1 MLKDRIEKKNLIINS
16 LIDLQED
23 DGKGKGRYFVSRF
36 IEPGLAHYKELGD
49 IVITKE
55 TLDKFIQSMVGC
67 PVIIDHK
74 DVTDKNVDKLRVGTI
89 SRVWFNEQ
97 DGWYYC
103 EGILTDDEAIDL
115 VKNQGWNVS
124 CSYSFVSDDTQKTYH
139 GKPIDMVFTDG
150 EFLHLAIVEDPRY
163 EGANIVVNK
172 KDDDIEW
179 ITVKGNHIPVKKGQS
194 KDEAVKE
201 FLKDKEG
208 KSLDKK
214 EETKKELIDDI
225 NGFKKEYPI
234 NTKFYEKYFG
244 KNVEHSIKE
253 IKYDKIDGVKIVD
266 ENGKE
271 HFPFAK
277 DITLT
282 KEKNNLEKD
291 KNIERNKSL
300 LKTDLT
306 HMLKDIDRSANYR
319 FEDSTQ
325 RLQVNDFGLWEK
337 NEDGEL
343 QPTKETK
350 KKIEQIKDAFKKR
363 FNLDLD
369 STWSEKKLYTFSIK
383 CKVNNNIGDI
393 TMQVLD
399 ELKNFILGVVNNEK
413 EDEMKVENEDK
424 RKLIDEIGGIL
435 KDKVDDEIIRTVIK
449 KAEELSYEPSED
461 DKADNKCKNEE
472 DEDKKETENKCKNED
487 EKEDKKED
495 EKVEDEDDEDEDVT
509 KNEDKDEKEEKEEKE
524 VKNSMKDLI
533 MGGNGKVEEQKL
545 YTSRKERLEEGN
557 KY

>member
-1 MLKDRIEKKNLIINS
+1 MLKDRSEKKNLIINS

-139 GKPIDMVFTDG
+139 GKPIDMEFTDG

-163 EGANIVVNK
+163 EGANIVINSNPDQKRDRQGRWTQETGNEYFDNNEKSKIVEMKPDEYIEECSKEMGLSKEEIIKSRTNENLEK
-172 KDDDIEW
+172 IKEKFNAGEKMNIPYLHYQDKDFNQDGLHR
-179 ITVKGNHIPVKKGQS
+179 TL
-194 KDEAVKE
+194 AVKE
-201 FLKDKEG
+201 LGDETLPVLILDERTKKADNSTDKE
-208 KSLDKK
+208 
-214 EETKKELIDDI
+214 
-225 NGFKKEYPI
+225 
-234 NTKFYEKYFG
+234 
-244 KNVEHSIKE
+244 
-253 IKYDKIDGVKIVD
+253 
-266 ENGKE
+266 
-271 HFPFAK
+271 
-277 DITLT
+277 
-282 KEKNNLEKD
+282 
-291 KNIERNKSL
+291 NI
-300 LKTDLT
+300 
-306 HMLKDIDRSANYR
+306 I
-319 FEDSTQ
+319 
-325 RLQVNDFGLWEK
+325 
-337 NEDGEL
+337 
-343 QPTKETK
+343 
-350 KKIEQIKDAFKKR
+350 
-363 FNLDLD
+363 
-369 STWSEKKLYTFSIK
+369 
-383 CKVNNNIGDI
+383 
-393 TMQVLD
+393 MQVLD
-399 ELKNFILGVVNNEK
+399 DLKNFILGVVNNEK

-472 DEDKKETENKCKNED
+472 DEDKKEETENKCKNE
-487 EKEDKKED
+487 KEEEVE
-495 EKVEDEDDEDEDVT
+495 EKVEEKEEEKDVT
-509 KNEDKDEKEEKEEKE
+509 KNEEDKKEEKE
-524 VKNSMKDLI
+524 VKNSMKDLV
-533 MGGNGKVEEQKL
+533 MGGNGKVEEEKL
-545 YTSRKERLEEGN
+545 YISRKERLEEGN
-557 KY
+557 KF

>member
-89 SRVWFNEQ
+89 SRVWFNEM

-124 CSYSFVSDDTQKTYH
+124 CSYSFVSDESQKTYH

-163 EGANIVVNK
+163 EGANIVVNSNEEFK
-172 KDDDIEW
+172 EDKHPRNKFGEF
-179 ITVKGNHIPVKKGQS
+179 VKKINEKGFN
-194 KDEAVKE
+194 A
-201 FLKDKEG
+201 
-208 KSLDKK
+208 K
-214 EETKKELIDDI
+214 EEDFAYGDENRKYEDNKTPDRRPYVEDNIAYLFPEHTSMQAAHEYGHIFANKNKEIFE
-225 NGFKKEYPI
+225 NFKKEI
-234 NTKFYEKYFG
+234 GDWEEFIEK
-244 KNVEHSIKE
+244 
-253 IKYDKIDGVKIVD
+253 
-266 ENGKE
+266 NGYIYGDN
-271 HFPFAK
+271 K
-277 DITLT
+277 DIMSGHDELFAQALAHYVHDIKDEHVKTL
-282 KEKNNLEKD
+282 KKVLKH
-291 KNIERNKSL
+291 NIENNV
-300 LKTDLT
+300 D
-306 HMLKDIDRSANYR
+306 
-319 FEDSTQ
+319 
-325 RLQVNDFGLWEK
+325 
-337 NEDGEL
+337 
-343 QPTKETK
+343 KENA
-350 KKIEQIKDAFKKR
+350 I
-363 FNLDLD
+363 
-369 STWSEKKLYTFSIK
+369 
-383 CKVNNNIGDI
+383 
-393 TMQVLD
+393 MQVLD

-413 EDEMKVENEDK
+413 EDEMAKVKNEDK

-472 DEDKKETENKCKNED
+472 EKEEDKEEAKNKCKNEED
-487 EKEDKKED
+487 EKKEDKKEAKNED
-495 EKVEDEDDEDEDVT
+495 EEDEDENVT
-509 KNEDKDEKEEKEEKE
+509 KNEDDEEEDKKE

-533 MGGNGKVEEQKL
+533 MGGAQYKEEKL
-545 YTSRKERLEEGN
+545 YISRKERLEEGN

>member
-139 GKPIDMVFTDG
+139 GKPIDMEFTDG

-163 EGANIVVNK
+163 EGANIVVNSIDNFAE
-172 KDDDIEW
+172 KDHPRNKLGEF
-179 ITVKGNHIPVKKGQS
+179 VKKLNEKGYP
-194 KDEAVKE
+194 AKE
-201 FLKDKEG
+201 EDFIIREG
-208 KSLDKK
+208 KSEYTYENGTEDRRPLVKDNKAYMFPEHELKHYAHEYGHLFAQRNKEYFDLFKIQAGNLDKFIDENYDK
-214 EETKKELIDDI
+214 LKELDSAIDNYEELFAEAVSWDVRDI
-225 NGFKKEYPI
+225 EM
-234 NTKFYEKYFG
+234 
-244 KNVEHSIKE
+244 EHSKIIRK
-253 IKYDKIDGVKIVD
+253 IFSLDKITNSTDK
-266 ENGKE
+266 ENV
-271 HFPFAK
+271 
-277 DITLT
+277 I
-282 KEKNNLEKD
+282 
-291 KNIERNKSL
+291 
-300 LKTDLT
+300 
-306 HMLKDIDRSANYR
+306 
-319 FEDSTQ
+319 
-325 RLQVNDFGLWEK
+325 
-337 NEDGEL
+337 
-343 QPTKETK
+343 
-350 KKIEQIKDAFKKR
+350 
-363 FNLDLD
+363 
-369 STWSEKKLYTFSIK
+369 
-383 CKVNNNIGDI
+383 
-393 TMQVLD
+393 MQVLD
-399 ELKNFILGVVNNEK
+399 DLKNFILGVVNNEK

-435 KDKVDDEIIRTVIK
+435 KGKVDDEIIRTVIK

-472 DEDKKETENKCKNED
+472 DKEEEDKEEAENKCKNEKEE
-487 EKEDKKED
+487 EKEDDKED
-495 EKVEDEDDEDEDVT
+495 KEDVT
-509 KNEDKDEKEEKEEKE
+509 KNEEEKEEKE
-524 VKNSMKDLI
+524 VKNSMKDLV
-533 MGGNGKVEEQKL
+533 MGGNSKVEEQKL
-545 YTSRKERLEEGN
+545 YVSRKERLEEGN
-557 KY
+557 KF

>member
-23 DGKGKGRYFVSRF
+23 NGKGKGRYFVSRF

-67 PVIIDHK
+67 PVIIDHE

-89 SRVWFNEQ
+89 SRVWFNEM

-124 CSYSFVSDDTQKTYH
+124 CSYSFVSDESQKTYH

-150 EFLHLAIVEDPRY
+150 EFLHLAIVEDPKY
-163 EGANIVVNK
+163 EGANIVVNST
-172 KDDDIEW
+172 DDKQE
-179 ITVKGNHIPVKKGQS
+179 
-194 KDEAVKE
+194 
-201 FLKDKEG
+201 
-208 KSLDKK
+208 
-214 EETKKELIDDI
+214 
-225 NGFKKEYPI
+225 
-234 NTKFYEKYFG
+234 
-244 KNVEHSIKE
+244 E
-253 IKYDKIDGVKIVD
+253 IKT
-266 ENGKE
+266 ENIINNSINKE
-271 HFPFAK
+271 NV
-277 DITLT
+277 I
-282 KEKNNLEKD
+282 
-291 KNIERNKSL
+291 
-300 LKTDLT
+300 
-306 HMLKDIDRSANYR
+306 
-319 FEDSTQ
+319 
-325 RLQVNDFGLWEK
+325 
-337 NEDGEL
+337 
-343 QPTKETK
+343 
-350 KKIEQIKDAFKKR
+350 
-363 FNLDLD
+363 
-369 STWSEKKLYTFSIK
+369 
-383 CKVNNNIGDI
+383 
-393 TMQVLD
+393 MQVLD

-413 EDEMKVENEDK
+413 EDEMAVKNEDK

-472 DEDKKETENKCKNED
+472 EKEKEEDKEEAKNKCKNE
-487 EKEDKKED
+487 EDKKEED
-495 EKVEDEDDEDEDVT
+495 KKEAKNEDEEDEDEDVT
-509 KNEDKDEKEEKEEKE
+509 KNEDDEEEDKKE

-533 MGGNGKVEEQKL
+533 MGGAQYKEEKL
-545 YTSRKERLEEGN
+545 YISRKERLEEGN

>member
-36 IEPGLAHYKELGD
+36 IEPGLAHYTELGD

-124 CSYSFVSDDTQKTYH
+124 CAYSFVSDESQKTYH

-163 EGANIVVNK
+163 EGANIVVNN
-172 KDDDIEW
+172 KDWDENK
-179 ITVKGNHIPVKKGQS
+179 VKRNDKGQFS
-194 KDEAVKE
+194 SFDEA
-201 FLKDKEG
+201 
-208 KSLDKK
+208 
-214 EETKKELIDDI
+214 
-225 NGFKKEYPI
+225 KKEYVKLLQSKGFDAKEEDFELKAEEKNLI
-234 NTKFYEKYFG
+234 TFQEDKRAKFDGG
-244 KNVEHSIKE
+244 KA
-253 IKYDKIDGVKIVD
+253 KIVD
-266 ENGKE
+266 INDIKKAMHEWGHLYAERNPEKFKQFEEVFGDWDEYAANFNNNELLKFGPYETMISSYDELFAESFALNMLDFENEQVNILK
-271 HFPFAK
+271 K
-277 DITLT
+277 IL
-282 KEKNNLEKD
+282 KNN
-291 KNIERNKSL
+291 IENS
-300 LKTDLT
+300 
-306 HMLKDIDRSANYR
+306 IS
-319 FEDSTQ
+319 
-325 RLQVNDFGLWEK
+325 
-337 NEDGEL
+337 
-343 QPTKETK
+343 KENV
-350 KKIEQIKDAFKKR
+350 I
-363 FNLDLD
+363 
-369 STWSEKKLYTFSIK
+369 
-383 CKVNNNIGDI
+383 
-393 TMQVLD
+393 MQVLD

-413 EDEMKVENEDK
+413 EDEMAKVKNEDK

-472 DEDKKETENKCKNED
+472 EEKEEAENKCKNE
-487 EKEDKKED
+487 EEE
-495 EKVEDEDDEDEDVT
+495 EKVEDEDDKKEEDIT
-509 KNEDKDEKEEKEEKE
+509 KNEEEKEEKE
-524 VKNSMKDLI
+524 VKNSMKDLV
-533 MGGNGKVEEQKL
+533 MGGNGQVEEQKL
-545 YTSRKERLEEGN
+545 YISRKERLEEGN

>member
-1 MLKDRIEKKNLIINS
+1 MLKDRIEKKNLIVNS

-124 CSYSFVSDDTQKTYH
+124 CSYSFVSDESQKTYH

-163 EGANIVVNK
+163 EGANIVVNSNKDFKEEDHPRNKIGEFIK
-172 KDDDIEW
+172 KAKE
-179 ITVKGNHIPVKKGQS
+179 KGF
-194 KDEAVKE
+194 DVKE
-201 FLKDKEG
+201 KDFEEYIGKPRYYNDNRTLDRRPFVEG
-208 KSLDKK
+208 NKAYY
-214 EETKKELIDDI
+214 
-225 NGFKKEYPI
+225 YP
-234 NTKFYEKYFG
+234 E
-244 KNVEHSIKE
+244 
-253 IKYDKIDGVKIVD
+253 
-266 ENGKE
+266 
-271 HFPFAK
+271 
-277 DITLT
+277 
-282 KEKNNLEKD
+282 
-291 KNIERNKSL
+291 
-300 LKTDLT
+300 TDLT
-306 HMLKDIDRSANYR
+306 AIGHEYGHLFAKRNPKIYKEYEKLFDNFEPVGYKDIIMSGIDELFAETLSHYIND
-319 FEDSTQ
+319 EDDEEIQKTKSILDKYYFNKGVKNST
-325 RLQVNDFGLWEK
+325 D
-337 NEDGEL
+337 
-343 QPTKETK
+343 KENV
-350 KKIEQIKDAFKKR
+350 I
-363 FNLDLD
+363 
-369 STWSEKKLYTFSIK
+369 
-383 CKVNNNIGDI
+383 
-393 TMQVLD
+393 MQVLD

-413 EDEMKVENEDK
+413 EDEMKVKNEDK

-472 DEDKKETENKCKNED
+472 EEEEAKNKCKNEED
-487 EKEDKKED
+487 KKEEKEEKEDKKVED
-495 EKVEDEDDEDEDVT
+495 EKEEEKDVT
-509 KNEDKDEKEEKEEKE
+509 KNEEEDKKEEKE
-524 VKNSMKDLI
+524 VKNSMKDLV
-533 MGGNGKVEEQKL
+533 MGGNGQAKEEKL
-545 YTSRKERLEEGN
+545 YVSRQERLEEGN